1 MRLSLGFAVEG
12 VAGVST
18 ATGPHIPMTT
28 SAGHFLSMQPAQGVE
43 PRAAVWYRGT
53 DWDIVAAEREKFK
66 RALEAIIKLFDA
78 CVDEPTTMMLMAEVA
93 EEALK

>member
-1 MRLSLGFAVEG
+1 MSDHR
-12 VAGVST
+12 T

-66 RALEAIIKLFDA
+66 RACQNAMSIFEDRGSLEDTETLVLILELI
-78 CVDEPTTMMLMAEVA
+78 